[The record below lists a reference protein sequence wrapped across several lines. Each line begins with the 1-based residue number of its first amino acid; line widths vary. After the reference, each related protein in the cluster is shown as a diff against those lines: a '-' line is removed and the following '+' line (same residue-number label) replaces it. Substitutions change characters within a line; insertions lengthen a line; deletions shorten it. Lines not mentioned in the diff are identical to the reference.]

1 MVKIK
6 MIIYTMK
13 KLTFISL
20 LLTFFSIFTF
30 FKTSAQNQT
39 DETGIFLDTLKVG
52 GMEMRLAI
60 TISKDENGVY
70 SSTVNSIDQGSGEI
84 PFEETTITGNH
95 ILVTSQRGIQIEGD
109 FNTGKT
115 EIAAEFRQGPGKFP
129 LVFNRI
135 EVLPVNCHAQ
145 EPKKPYPYNEE
156 EVFFQN
162 QKAGVQLAGTLTFPK
177 GEGPFPAV
185 ILITG
190 SGPQNRNEEVF
201 THKPFL
207 VLSDYLTNNGIAV
220 LRYDDRGVGAST
232 GDFGASTSGDFAED
246 ALAALNFMKTRK
258 EINPAMIGLIGHSE
272 GGMIAPIAASNSGDV
287 AFIVLLAG
295 PGSNLGDN
303 VNYQRGLMAKK
314 EGATEEYL
322 TAQENWLKAVNE
334 TVRKDIPGE
343 QIQSEIQKIYAA
355 YDEATKN
362 TLNWNEDRINQMA
375 KLVSG
380 QWWRYGFRYEPEK
393 TIQSLDCPVLAL
405 LGEKDQQVPP
415 KLNQSE
421 LQRAISNRNEKNQL
435 VVVPGVNHMF
445 QTCTT
450 GDETEYSKID
460 ETISPKAMDLIKNW
474 ILSL

>member
-1 MVKIK
+1 MR
-6 MIIYTMK
+6 
-13 KLTFISL
+13 KL
-20 LLTFFSIFTF
+20 IFTNLIIAGITF
-30 FKTSAQNQT
+30 YCASSGRAQNQSAP
-39 DETGIFLDTLKVG
+39 TGIFLDTLKVG
-52 GMEMRLAI
+52 GMELRLAV
-60 TISKDENGVY
+60 TIQQDENGAFT
-70 SSTVNSIDQGSGEI
+70 STVNSLDQGSGEI
-84 PFEETTITGNH
+84 PFEETTITGDH
-95 ILVTSQRGIQIEGD
+95 ILITSQRGIQIEGD
-109 FNTGKT
+109 FNAAKT

-129 LVFNRI
+129 LVFKRI
-135 EVLPVNCHAQ
+135 NALPVNIRPQ
-145 EPKKPYPYNEE
+145 EPKKPYSYTEE
-156 EVFFQN
+156 EVVFSN
-162 QKAGVQLAGTLTFPK
+162 ENAGVQLAGTLTLPK
-177 GEGPFPAV
+177 GDGPFPAV

-201 THKPFL
+201 NHKPFL
-207 VLSDYLTNNGIAV
+207 VIADYLTNNGIAV

-272 GGMIAPIAASNSGDV
+272 GGMIAPVAASGSDEV

-303 VNYQRGLMAKK
+303 VNYQRSLMAKK
-314 EGATEEYL
+314 GGATEEYI

-334 TVRKDIPGE
+334 TVRKDIPDE
-343 QIQSEIQKIYAA
+343 QVQSEIQKIYAA
-355 YDEATKN
+355 YDEKTKN
-362 TLNWNEDRINQMA
+362 TLNWSEERINQIA
-375 KLVSG
+375 NLVSG
-380 QWWRYGFRYEPEK
+380 RWWRYGFRYDPEK

-415 KLNQSE
+415 ILNQAE
-421 LQRAISNRNEKNQL
+421 LQRAISGRNEKNQL

-460 ETISPKAMDLIKNW
+460 ETISPKVMDLIKNW